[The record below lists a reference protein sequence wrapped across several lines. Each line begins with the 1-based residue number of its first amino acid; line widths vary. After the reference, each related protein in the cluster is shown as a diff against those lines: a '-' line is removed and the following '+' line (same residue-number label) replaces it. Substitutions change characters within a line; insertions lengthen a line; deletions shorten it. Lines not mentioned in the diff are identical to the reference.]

1 MASKTQGLLDQCP
14 GGKPELKQPPVTH
27 ECFFLFLG

>member
-1 MASKTQGLLDQCP
+1 MTSKTQGLLDHCSE
-14 GGKPELKQPPVTH
+14 GKPEKQPQVTH